1 MDLKFKGKVA
11 IITGAGSQI
20 GYGQGIA
27 KFMAKEGCT
36 IFGVDHYQWEGCQ
49 QTAQDI
55 IAAGGKAAAFKADCG
70 KKEQAAAAAKECIAK
85 FGQIDILI
93 NNAGASTAFKPFL
106 ETTEEEWNKDMN
118 DNLYAHMMMVKAVAP
133 YMIERKYGRIVCY
146 SGGQGL
152 ANNAMYGA
160 SKAGVVAF
168 AHSIAKELAPHGI
181 IVNIMMPGVGNTGL
195 GGSMKKLPSPFLTSI
210 ANRTMLKRLCEPEDM
225 APAVAFLASDVC
237 SYMVGGSLTLSA
249 MG

>member
-11 IITGAGSQI
+11 IITGTGSQR

-36 IFGVDHYQWEGCQ
+36 IFGVDYYQWEGCQ
-49 QTAQDI
+49 KTAQDI

-85 FGQIDILI
+85 FGKIDILI
-93 NNAGASTAFKPFL
+93 NNAGASTAFKSFL
-106 ETTEEEWNKDMN
+106 ESNEEEWAKDMN

-133 YMIERKYGRIVCY
+133 HMIEHKYGRIVCY

-152 ANNAMYGA
+152 PNNAMYGA

-168 AHSIAKELAPHGI
+168 AHSIAKELAPHGV
-181 IVNIMMPGVGNTGL
+181 IVNLMGPGVGNTGL
-195 GGSMKKLPSPFLTSI
+195 GGGMEKLPPGFMEGI
-210 ANRTMLKRLCEPEDM
+210 ANRSALKRLCTPDDM
-225 APAVAFLASDVC
+225 APVVAFLASDTC
-237 SYMVGGSLTLSA
+237 SYMVGGIIQLGA
-249 MG
+249 